1 MMQKLFDNQKRIF
14 ASEQSSSFSA
24 RNFQV
29 ALLLEKERVK

>member
-14 ASEQSSSFSA
+14 ASEQSS